1 MMAMRVVVTGA
12 SRGLGLGLA
21 RALAKRGDMVH
32 ATARSPDDAIQLDE
46 LARTSKG
53 RVRVHQ
59 LDVRRDDQARAL
71 AASLGS
77 AGIDL
82 LINNAGVGSGYAGLD
97 AFNPEEALAAYDINA
112 LGPLRVTR
120 ALLENIA
127 TVQGKIINVSS
138 TMGSVADNT
147 SGRAYA
153 YRMSKA
159 ALNMATKN
167 MAVELAPY
175 GMVVVCVNP
184 GWVKTDMGGPNAP
197 TEIADS
203 VANIVR
209 LADNLGPDQNGQFL
223 HAQGHELPW

>member
-21 RALAKRGDMVH
+21 QALARRGDEVH
-32 ATARSPDDAIQLDE
+32 ATARNPSDAANLQA
-46 LARTSKG
+46 LAQASKG
-53 RVRVHQ
+53 RVHIHQ
-59 LDVRRDDQARAL
+59 LDVRRDDHARGLRAT
-71 AASLGS
+71 LGS
-77 AGIDL
+77 ASVDL
-82 LINNAGVGSGYAGLD
+82 LINNAGVGGSYAGLSGI
-97 AFNPEEALAAYDINA
+97 NIEEALACFDTNA
-112 LGPLRVTR
+112 LGALRVTR
-120 ALLENIA
+120 ALVDNLRV
-127 TVQGKIINVSS
+127 TRGKVVNVSS

-167 MAVELAPY
+167 MALELGPY
-175 GMVVVCVNP
+175 GITVVCINP

-197 TEIADS
+197 TEIEES

-209 LADNLGPDQNGQFL
+209 LADSLGPDQNGRFL